1 MCQAAAGQFR
11 STTQDTLIAV
21 AFVLCSICSTVFF
34 FNCFLLAYLLKLDI
48 PALFRRSP
56 VKGTYQ
62 RRFLRF
68 EQWDR
73 SGCDCRTSFTP
84 PSQRSHPTA
93 LPTAPALPAP
103 PAQRA
108 AASPPSW
115 KGSANSPH
123 SYFLSSLAFFLVET
137 AQFWLSLKKKT

>member
-21 AFVLCSICSTVFF
+21 AFMLCSICSTVFF
-34 FNCFLLAYLLKLDI
+34 FNCFLLAYLLKLEI
-48 PALFRRSP
+48 PALFCRSP
-56 VKGTYQ
+56 GKGTYQ

-73 SGCDCRTSFTP
+73 SGSDCRTSFTL

-93 LPTAPALPAP
+93 LPTAPALPARP
-103 PAQRA
+103 RACQRPSPA
-108 AASPPSW
+108 SSSFPSNLE
-115 KGSANSPH
+115 G
-123 SYFLSSLAFFLVET
+123 LSRQPTLI
-137 AQFWLSLKKKT
+137 LSIISCVFPS

>member
-103 PAQRA
+103 PRLCQRPQPSEQQLPLQAGRAQQ
-108 AASPPSW
+108 
-115 KGSANSPH
+115 
-123 SYFLSSLAFFLVET
+123 T
-137 AQFWLSLKKKT
+137 AHTHTFYHLLRFS